1 MNTGKG
7 DERRWQE
14 SRNASRAVAGS
25 QILRVVLLSG
35 SGSMSTVG
43 ARSGAR
49 GVHDAIP
56 SFRRDVSGSHARYNC
71 RVSHFREEATI
82 VVQ

>member
-1 MNTGKG
+1 VNTGKG

-35 SGSMSTVG
+35 SGSTSTVV
-43 ARSGAR
+43 AKSGAR
-49 GVHDAIP
+49 GLHDAIP
-56 SFRRDVSGSHARYNC
+56 SCRRDVSVLHTLYDYDVAFSRGSDD
-71 RVSHFREEATI
+71 SG
-82 VVQ
+82 